1 MRVSAALGRFGED
14 AAVAHLEAAGWQ
26 ILDRNWRCA
35 RGELDIVARDGTT
48 VVFVEVKTRSSVAYG
63 VPADAVGYEKS
74 GRIRRL
80 AAQWLTE
87 RRADHAGQR
96 FEDLRFDVVSVLRTA
111 DGLRIERIEAAF

>member
-35 RGELDIVARDGTT
+35 HGELDIVARDGAT
-48 VVFVEVKTRSSVAYG
+48 VVFVEVKTRSSVAFG
-63 VPADAVGYEKS
+63 VPADAVGHTKS
-74 GRIRRL
+74 GRIRRT

-87 RRADHAGQR
+87 RRGEHAGQR
-96 FEDLRFDVVSVLRTA
+96 FDDLRFDVVSVLRT
-111 DGLRIERIEAAF
+111 DGGLRIERIEAAF